1 MEKEKFNE
9 IVAKCREIEK
19 LISDIDELT
28 LKEQATNSELCDS
41 VSRLFAGYN
50 ALPDIITCL
59 EEIVEE

>member
-1 MEKEKFNE
+1 MDKENFNV
-9 IVAKCREIEK
+9 IVAKCKEIEK
-19 LISDIDELT
+19 LICDIDELT

-50 ALPDIITCL
+50 ALPDIIDCL